1 MLNIVISFLT
11 FVLILVSLF
20 LVLVI
25 LMQRGS
31 SSGGMGAAF
40 GGGVAESAFGA
51 ETTNILTKATKW
63 AAFAFF
69 ILSLVLYLLY
79 IGNQDKGV
87 GVEDALPEMVTAAD
101 VVESSGEAA
110 ETVASDVST
119 ETQTVLE
126 TETATETETAS
137 EAPIGSE
144 EATPNP

>member
-1 MLNIVISFLT
+1 MLDIVISFLT

-69 ILSLVLYLLY
+69 IIALVLYLMY
-79 IGNQDKGV
+79 MSKTADSTV
-87 GVEDALPEMVTAAD
+87 SVEALPEMAVAAEAVDTAAEAEQSAIA
-101 VVESSGEAA
+101 ESEPVGEPSQSESAPETPA
-110 ETVASDVST
+110 E
-119 ETQTVLE
+119 
-126 TETATETETAS
+126 
-137 EAPIGSE
+137 PG
-144 EATPNP
+144 N

>member
-63 AAFAFF
+63 AAVAFF

-79 IGNQDKGV
+79 IGNQDEGD
-87 GVEDALPEMVTAAD
+87 GVEDALPEMVTASD
-101 VVESSGEAA
+101 VVEPSGEAVESASTGTEAVA
-110 ETVASDVST
+110 ETESPT
-119 ETQTVLE
+119 E
-126 TETATETETAS
+126 AETAS
-137 EAPIGSE
+137 EAPTGSE
-144 EATPNP
+144 EPTPNP

>member
-1 MLNIVISFLT
+1 MLTIVISFLT

-63 AAFAFF
+63 ASFAFF

-79 IGNQDKGV
+79 VHKTSLQPEAADT
-87 GVEDALPEMVTAAD
+87 LPEML
-101 VVESSGEAA
+101 VEAVEEAA
-110 ETVASDVST
+110 PIEEAAPAEASDVPPA
-119 ETQTVLE
+119 
-126 TETATETETAS
+126 TAPDAPVV
-137 EAPIGSE
+137 EAPV
-144 EATPNP
+144 EAATSDGGN

>member
-63 AAFAFF
+63 AAVAFF

-79 IGNQDKGV
+79 IGNQDQGD
-87 GVEDALPEMVTAAD
+87 GFEDSLPEMLTASDAAEPSGEDLESAAAEAVAD
-101 VVESSGEAA
+101 PESSAEA
-110 ETVASDVST
+110 
-119 ETQTVLE
+119 
-126 TETATETETAS
+126 ETAS
-137 EAPIGSE
+137 EEPTGSE
-144 EATPNP
+144 APTPTP

>member
-1 MLNIVISFLT
+1 MLDIVISFLT

-69 ILSLVLYLLY
+69 IIALALYLMY
-79 IGNQDKGV
+79 MSKTADSAV
-87 GVEDALPEMVTAAD
+87 SVEALPEMAVAAEAVD
-101 VVESSGEAA
+101 TTTEAEQSAVVEPAESAPVGEPSQSESAPETPA
-110 ETVASDVST
+110 E
-119 ETQTVLE
+119 
-126 TETATETETAS
+126 
-137 EAPIGSE
+137 PG
-144 EATPNP
+144 N